1 MADTSWIVAVGAVA
15 ASAHSIIVGA
25 NLTVNCWGP
34 ALGAKVVPY
43 RTALVL
49 GLICQSLGLIVFGP
63 EGYPVF
69 GGFIDQTS
77 KFAAYPRLT
86 MYSLMWIVATPVIW
100 QALAVWQKTIVPPY
114 LGVVASTIGAALVF
128 PGAGAL
134 DFGTTSLSPPFVTG
148 LSAVFIIWVCAPIVA
163 VSITGIGFL
172 NARNLFAR
180 GDDPLHKTLWVQP
193 VVAWGLCLTSASS
206 VACIAV
212 CLAMPF
218 MSQRLLRR
226 RAPVAIKRM
235 SLVGLDEATVKE
247 LRAEEVTG
255 GVQGWLQRAYTGLIQ
270 PDLFEDVRSSDT
282 LMRIHSTA
290 EEFDASAEE
299 LWAPFQVVLCAFLS
313 LAYGANNAHTSFAI
327 LATLRSLHSSG
338 VVPESANLGIWLRC
352 VSALGAA
359 IGTLLLGQRL
369 APITGVGMAKM
380 TPFRSYIVTSTVAAE
395 TALLGTVQLKG
406 GVITYIMVS
415 AVAAVGI
422 AEGVSHVNWRLL
434 AKILL
439 WWVAGFCLTMVATS
453 ALIAQGIYSPSVV
466 S

>member
-1 MADTSWIVAVGAVA
+1 
-15 ASAHSIIVGA
+15 
-25 NLTVNCWGP
+25 
-34 ALGAKVVPY
+34 
-43 RTALVL
+43 
-49 GLICQSLGLIVFGP
+49 
-63 EGYPVF
+63 
-69 GGFIDQTS
+69 
-77 KFAAYPRLT
+77 

-193 VVAWGLCLTSASS
+193 VVAWGLCLTCGLMMMYTVGSPRGTTASQTTPQSTCILLAAASS

-453 ALIAQGIYSPSVV
+453 ALIAQEFGLSADHQYEIAWLE
-466 S
+466 